1 MKKTTF
7 LMELALLI
15 ILMPIVIIFA
25 VIYFLIEKID
35 NYKTAREVRKF
46 YKKGKK

>member
-1 MKKTTF
+1 MRSITF

-25 VIYFLIEKID
+25 VIYYLIEKID
-35 NYKTAREVRKF
+35 NYKTARNA
-46 YKKGKK
+46 KKRSKK

>member
-1 MKKTTF
+1 MKF

-25 VIYFLIEKID
+25 IVYYVVEKI
-35 NYKTAREVRKF
+35 NQYKTAREVRKF
-46 YKKGKK
+46 YKKDNK